1 MKNFTYGNV
10 KFAKLWK
17 LRQQKYIFN
26 PGIFSPGICSFFPVL
41 TMNLIWNINTV
52 FTIIDEKIQETGEL
66 IEVILVKK
74 HLINAPFVRHVVVQ
88 SYICGFPL

>member
-1 MKNFTYGNV
+1 ME
-10 KFAKLWK
+10 
-17 LRQQKYIFN
+17 LRHQKYKFN

-74 HLINAPFVRHVVVQ
+74 HRINAPFVRHVVVR
-88 SYICGFPL
+88 SYKCDIPL